1 MKNQKTITMKE
12 RLPILAI
19 GLLGVFATTTVI
31 LAPAIASA
39 IEDFL
44 NIREATVQVQ
54 DDDELDAEIE
64 TAGDI
69 PTEGEEG
76 AFGYGIITDKGL
88 EAVIVTTTHAGVY
101 DSEEQDDAGDPV
113 FHNHYVA
120 LTDDKDK
127 CGDDPKVEKI
137 TFESPGEVDIE
148 KKKALLE
155 DVPLK
160 FKGTAVTPVTDEE
173 DVEFGDDIKFKAGN
187 DVDDVVSFKLEPKFD
202 DDDIEAV
209 CVTDIESAD
218 DIREK

>member
-1 MKNQKTITMKE
+1 MKGK
-12 RLPILAI
+12 LSILAI

-44 NIREATVQVQ
+44 NIKEATVKI
-54 DDDELDAEIE
+54 DDDKLDAAK
-64 TAGDI
+64 TVTDGHI
-69 PTEGEEG
+69 PTDGDEG

-101 DSEEQDDAGDPV
+101 DSKVQDNAGDPV

-127 CGDDPKVEKI
+127 CGDDPKIEKI
-137 TFESPGEVDIE
+137 TFESPGEVDI
-148 KKKALLE
+148 KKNKALLE

-173 DVEFGDDIKFKAGN
+173 DVEFGDEIKFKAGS

-202 DDDIEAV
+202 GDNIEAV
-209 CVTDIESAD
+209 CVTNIESAD

>member
-1 MKNQKTITMKE
+1 MKE
-12 RLPILAI
+12 KLPILAI

-44 NIREATVQVQ
+44 NIKKATVEI
-54 DDDELDAEIE
+54 DDDKLDAAKIE
-64 TAGDI
+64 TDGHI
-69 PTEGEEG
+69 PTDGDEG

-101 DSEEQDDAGDPV
+101 DSEEQEDAGDPD

-120 LTDDKDK
+120 LAADSDE
-127 CGDDPKVEKI
+127 CGDDPKIEKI
-137 TFESPGEVDIE
+137 TFESPGEVDIK

-202 DDDIEAV
+202 GDDIEAV
-209 CVTDIESAD
+209 CVTNIESAD